1 MASDRQAGKYVSGC
15 PIRNYAESQ
24 THERKN
30 CPLLEEEKGGTT
42 ANSVDSDA
50 IDEICQLFF

>member
-1 MASDRQAGKYVSGC
+1 MASDGQAGKYVSGR

-42 ANSVDSDA
+42 ANSVQGLRKSG
-50 IDEICQLFF
+50 EIE